1 MASKKQLGI
10 GCLVVGGLLFVGT
23 IFVILFFGFSLG
35 GGMSFEEHQK
45 WAREQ
50 QKKRTSETV
59 GTITEYKEVRGTK
72 HYDYYVTYDFE
83 VNGKKYTDQSAVDN
97 GHPVTYGKGKTG
109 KVCYDPK
116 DMENASFVL
125 DMNYKCGGQ

>member
-1 MASKKQLGI
+1 M
-10 GCLVVGGLLFVGT
+10 GT
-23 IFVILFFGFSLG
+23 IFVILMFDFSLG

-45 WAREQ
+45 WALEQ

-59 GTITEYKEVRGTK
+59 GTITEHKEVRGTK

-83 VNGKKYTDQSAVDN
+83 VNGKTYNHQSAVSN
-97 GHPVTYGKGKTG
+97 GHPVTYGRGKTG

-116 DMENASFVL
+116 DLENASFVL
-125 DMNYKCGGQ
+125 DTNFKCSE